1 MGVKSWQCRPG
12 PGGLLAGFYEP
23 LRRRVNGGLADY
35 LAHKASLRPGHLVLE
50 AGCGTA
56 GASSMLA
63 ERAGVLSVALDIDRD
78 ALREARRR
86 DPALRAVVGNLF
98 ALPFRTSVFD
108 LAWNNS
114 TLEHLWAPLE
124 ACREMARVVQP
135 DRYVFVGVPYRRGP
149 LGFQPLIAET
159 GLGQWIGKTF
169 SGHSLAQM
177 MHLAQLEPL
186 ESRHYFLRV
195 FVGVLGR
202 KRVTVAMKGP

>member
-1 MGVKSWQCRPG
+1 M
-12 PGGLLAGFYEP
+12 AGFAEP
-23 LRRRVNGGLADY
+23 FRRRVNGGLVEY
-35 LAHKASLRPGHLVLE
+35 LARTTSLQPGHRVLE

-63 ERAGVLSVALDIDRD
+63 QRPGVMSVALDIDVG

-86 DPALRAVVGNLF
+86 DPALRAVVGDLF
-98 ALPFRTSVFD
+98 ALPFRTAVFD
-108 LAWNNS
+108 LAWNNG
-114 TLEHLWAPLE
+114 TLAHVWAPVE

-135 DRYVFVGVPYRRGP
+135 NRYVFVGVPYRRGP
-149 LGFQPLIAET
+149 LGFQSLIAGT

-169 SGHSLAQM
+169 SGHTLAQM

-202 KRVTVAMKGP
+202 KRVTVRTKGS